1 MPKTTPTTECAHDAT
16 LPGFKET
23 QNRDARFRKECKDFA
38 DLCAKSRSAGKDPGK
53 LSNGLLHALVFAARN
68 AAGSVGRESMDALAR
83 AGKVRKGLYN
93 EDVRPA
99 VASLLAFAAK
109 GGTLAEGAFA
119 ARRAEFFAAVGG
131 RAEEVFRRLV
141 AVAFPAQACAAF
153 ADGEMDAIFRGLA
166 ANGRAEKVS
175 GGTWLARCRA
185 VHDALRAEWSWPDA
199 ATRCVFVRRL
209 AAAVAEAEA
218 AAAEEDAARTE
229 EDFSPEVRPASKRMV
244 KNEPH
249 GSILT
254 IEREPVP
261 LAG

>member
-1 MPKTTPTTECAHDAT
+1 MPTTTPTTDAT

-38 DLCAKSRSAGKDPGK
+38 DLCAKARSAGRDPGK
-53 LSNGLLHALVFAARN
+53 LTNGLLHGLVFEARN

-93 EDVRPA
+93 EDVRPS

-109 GGTLAEGAFA
+109 GGTLAEGEFA

-131 RAEEVFRRLV
+131 RAEAVFRRLV
-141 AVAFPAQACAAF
+141 AVAFPAYACAAF
-153 ADGEMDAIFRGLA
+153 TDGEMDAVLRGLA
-166 ANGRAEKVS
+166 ADGRAEEPA

-185 VHDALRAEWSWPDA
+185 VHEALRAEWSWPDA
-199 ATRCVFVRRL
+199 ATRCVFARRL
-209 AAAVAEAEA
+209 AAAVAKAEAEA
-218 AAAEEDAARTE
+218 AAAEEVA
-229 EDFSPEVRPASKRMV
+229 SPKERPAPKRMV
-244 KNEPH
+244 KKEPY

-254 IEREPVP
+254 IDRAPVP

>member
-1 MPKTTPTTECAHDAT
+1 MPTTTPTTDPATDAT

-23 QNRDARFRKECKDFA
+23 CNRDARFRKECKDFA
-38 DLCAKSRSAGKDPGK
+38 DLCAKARAAGKEPGK

-68 AAGSVGRESMDALAR
+68 AAGSVGKESMDALAR

-109 GGTLAEGAFA
+109 GGTLTEEEFA
-119 ARRAEFFAAVGG
+119 ARRAEFFVAVGG
-131 RAEEVFRRLV
+131 CAEEVFRRLV

-153 ADGEMDAIFRGLA
+153 SDGEMDAIFRGLA
-166 ANGRAEKVS
+166 AAGRAEAVV

-185 VHDALRAEWSWPDA
+185 VHDALRAEWTWPDA
-199 ATRCVFVRRL
+199 AARCVFARRL
-209 AAAVAEAEA
+209 AAAVAEAGPA
-218 AAAEEDAARTE
+218 AAPKVGR
-229 EDFSPEVRPASKRMV
+229 SPKYMV
-244 KNEPH
+244 KNAPN

-254 IEREPVP
+254 IDRSPVP